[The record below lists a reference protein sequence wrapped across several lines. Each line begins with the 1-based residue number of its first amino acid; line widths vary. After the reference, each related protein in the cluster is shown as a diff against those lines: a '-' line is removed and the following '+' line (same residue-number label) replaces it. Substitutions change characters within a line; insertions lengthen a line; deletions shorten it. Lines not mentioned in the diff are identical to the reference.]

1 MPGQARSKDP
11 GHYTYLLHYIYSQV
25 RLTGLAII
33 PLHIRPKII
42 NKKFLLNKNCP
53 GVGLFSN
60 SLFQMNRTI
69 NFDVLYLLVMSDLPL
84 CLLKY
89 AVSFTLILYFFNK
102 TLVIDNLT
110 KVPLNQT

>member
-1 MPGQARSKDP
+1 
-11 GHYTYLLHYIYSQV
+11 
-25 RLTGLAII
+25 
-33 PLHIRPKII
+33 
-42 NKKFLLNKNCP
+42 
-53 GVGLFSN
+53 
-60 SLFQMNRTI
+60 MNRTI